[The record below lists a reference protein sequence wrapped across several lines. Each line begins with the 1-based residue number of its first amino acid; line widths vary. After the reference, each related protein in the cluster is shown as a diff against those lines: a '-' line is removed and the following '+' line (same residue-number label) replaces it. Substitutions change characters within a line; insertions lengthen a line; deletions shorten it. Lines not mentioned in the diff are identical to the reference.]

1 MLDSSSVERK
11 LRDWIGQLSD
21 DHKQLLLTLLNE
33 DDRLQRAARLDF
45 AVAQIRS
52 LCANRGVE
60 WDELSETEREIFL
73 DTLVRDTELYATQVG
88 KSLIPTIAPC
98 QYCGHRMTPSDLY
111 RIYFGERPPSTETGA
126 AKLVVITAAI
136 EEDFPLAA
144 DGEMIIGRIDPH
156 RGIRPEVDLTK
167 YDPASRVSRRHA
179 RVTSRGVLFF
189 VEDLGSANGTII
201 NGSMRLTPQEPYL
214 LTNGDV
220 IQIGETA
227 LKFVNSG
234 S

>member
-1 MLDSSSVERK
+1 MSDSSSVEQK
-11 LRDWIGQLSD
+11 LRGWIDQLSD
-21 DHKQLLLTLLNE
+21 DHKQLLLTLLTE

-45 AVAQIRS
+45 AATQIRR
-52 LCANRGVE
+52 LCADRGVD
-60 WDELSETEREIFL
+60 WDELTETEREIFL

-88 KSLIPTIAPC
+88 KSLIPTITPC
-98 QYCGHRMTPSDLY
+98 QYCGHRMSPSDLY

-126 AKLVVITAAI
+126 AKLVIITAAI

-156 RGIRPEVDLTK
+156 RGIRPEVDLSK

-179 RVTSRGVLFF
+179 RITSRGILFF

-227 LKFVNSG
+227 LKFVNGVS
-234 S
+234 

>member
-1 MLDSSSVERK
+1 MSDSSSVEQK
-11 LRDWIGQLSD
+11 LRGWIDQLSD
-21 DHKQLLLTLLNE
+21 EHKQLLLTLLTE
-33 DDRLQRAARLDF
+33 DDGVHRAARLNF
-45 AVAQIRS
+45 AVAQIRR
-52 LCANRGVE
+52 LGVDRGVD
-60 WDELSETEREIFL
+60 WDALSETEREIFL
-73 DTLVRDTELYATQVG
+73 DTLVRETELYTTQVG
-88 KSLIPTIAPC
+88 KSLTSTIAPC
-98 QYCGHRMTPSDLY
+98 QQCGHRMTASDLY
-111 RIYFGERPPSTETGA
+111 RIYFGERPPNTEFGS
-126 AKLVVITAAI
+126 AKLVVITAAM
-136 EEDFPLAA
+136 EEQFQLAA

-179 RVTSRGVLFF
+179 RITSRGVLFF

-227 LKFVNSG
+227 LKFVN
-234 S
+234 